1 MRVKPTLWIMPA
13 SFFVALVL
21 ALWPLPDLLALW
33 RPDWVA
39 LVLLYWALAPGRGL
53 GPVLPWSIGVLVDV
67 QTGMRLGLHAL
78 GFCLIVAMAEV
89 MHRRLKVF
97 SLWQTGMAVAIL
109 LMVLRLVV
117 WLGSSLGT
125 HAGAH
130 AIDVLPVFSGALV
143 WPLVVVLLRRA
154 EGMSR

>member
-13 SFFVALVL
+13 SLFIAMVL

-67 QTGMRLGLHAL
+67 QTGVHLGLHAL
-78 GFCLIVAMAEV
+78 AFCLIVALAEV

-97 SLWQTGMAVAIL
+97 SLWQTGMAVAVL
-109 LMVLRLVV
+109 LTVLRLVLCV
-117 WLGSSLGT
+117 GV
-125 HAGAH
+125 AIGAH
-130 AIDVLPVFSGALV
+130 AGLPHLDLFPVLSGALV

-154 EGMSR
+154 QGLSR